1 MAITPK
7 PKPAPQTAPPNV
19 DIEALINKG
28 GSVASPNEAPTEESQ
43 NKGKPSTVNLRIDS
57 DILKR
62 IDIAVQSRNV
72 RIPRHTWMME
82 ALVEKLLREESV

>member
-7 PKPAPQTAPPNV
+7 PKPAPQTTSLAV

-28 GSVASPNEAPTEESQ
+28 GSVATNGTPIEDNQ
-43 NKGKPSTVNLRIDS
+43 DKGKPATVNLRIDS

-62 IDIAVQSRNV
+62 IDSVVHSRNV
-72 RIPRHTWMME
+72 RIPRHTWLME
-82 ALVEKLLREESV
+82 AIIEKLLQEESN